1 MPIALRTPVTD
12 ITADGGTLFKF
23 SARDSV
29 ILSANIDKQQIYYYQ
44 INNIISH

>member
-1 MPIALRTPVTD
+1 VTD

-29 ILSANIDKQQIYYYQ
+29 ILSAINDKH
-44 INNIISH
+44 INYL